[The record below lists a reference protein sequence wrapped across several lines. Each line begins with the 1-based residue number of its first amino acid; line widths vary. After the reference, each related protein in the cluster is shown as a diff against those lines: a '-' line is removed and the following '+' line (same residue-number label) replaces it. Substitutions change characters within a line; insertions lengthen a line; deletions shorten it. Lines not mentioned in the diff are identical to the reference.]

1 MRLSRE
7 AADLVPSCALSALL
21 FATGVLV
28 PGFGQPLGFVASAPL
43 VWLAARHGVRAGM
56 LGGLLATAV
65 LLPLLPPPV
74 TLIFAVEHVLPAAG
88 LGWSLARGR
97 GIALPSAVAA
107 LIVTALVIGAAFLF
121 ATDAGRTPAALLEE
135 QLRAAFAEL
144 GGAGGTASDSAATL
158 AQLEGLL
165 AFLRRVLPA
174 IALVGIFLECALNTL
189 IAARFLAR
197 TNPGF
202 SGPQLADFALPE
214 RLVWVLIPAL
224 ALALLPQGTLATLS
238 LNALIPLLFA
248 YLLQGLS
255 ITLHFMARGGV
266 SRFGRTLMAMACIF
280 YPPVLLLPL
289 LVGLLD
295 FRFAFRTRFPLLPP
309 SP

>member
-7 AADLVPSCALSALL
+7 AADLVPACALSALL
-21 FATGVLV
+21 FATGVLL
-28 PGFGQPLGFVASAPL
+28 PLFGQPFGFLSSAPL
-43 VWLAARHGVRAGM
+43 VWLAARHGLRIGL
-56 LGGLLATAV
+56 LGGVLAAAA

-74 TLIFAVEHVLPAAG
+74 TLIFAVEHALPAAG

-97 GIALPSAVAA
+97 GIALPAAAAA
-107 LIVTALVIGAAFLF
+107 LIVTALVIGAAYLF
-121 ATDAGRTPAALLEE
+121 AADASRTPAALLEE

-144 GGAGGTASDSAATL
+144 GGAGGAAPESAPTL

-197 TNPGF
+197 TDPVF
-202 SGPQLADFALPE
+202 SGPRLTDFALPE

-224 ALALLPQGTLATLS
+224 ALALLPQGTLATLA
-238 LNALIPLLFA
+238 LNALVPLLFA

-255 ITLHFMARGGV
+255 ITLHFMVRGGV
-266 SRFGRTLMAMACIF
+266 SRFGRTLMAMACVF

-289 LVGLLD
+289 LLGLLD
-295 FRFAFRTRFPLLPP
+295 FRFGFRARFPLPP
-309 SP
+309 PAQ